1 MAHPRDS
8 RASGSSEAASWT
20 TSSRHAPMSAQEPA
34 RRDKRDG
41 PPLSERQAQRERL
54 RGVDRS
60 KAMLSPV
67 LCPRA
72 SGPPDAANVSI
83 GHMLVPC
90 DPKEVHPEHNGA
102 WFCDTCQPGFQGK
115 SPSDMM
121 HRCQFG
127 CAFAMCEGCA
137 ADRCFQDGDRVLF
150 SGDSDVSGWDSDG
163 LGGGLMTLSVG
174 ATGVCLNGVPVD
186 ALALQ
191 ELSKVIEPPRH
202 KLRGA
207 ANGSQDGW
215 EAELQAR
222 VEALQAQTAR
232 LEADKITMMQ
242 QGAEAVETLRQSKA
256 RAAPRPH
263 RPALPQRRF
272 PAPNGLSLVDI
283 PRRARPRGSRS
294 CRQKT
299 RGCEGSWSGGPQ
311 SSIRMG
317 PFSHPD
323 PDPLPCARCHGE
335 QEERARQA
343 AELAVLK
350 GEGLE
355 GLTLQQLNGRAQQVE
370 EASHMALGRIH
381 EKQEA
386 LRQLT
391 ADCIICCSAPR
402 QVAFVP
408 CGHHSCCAS
417 CVASMVTRRCP
428 ICRAEFEA
436 TLRIVSE

>member
-1 MAHPRDS
+1 
-8 RASGSSEAASWT
+8 
-20 TSSRHAPMSAQEPA
+20 MSAQEPA

-174 ATGVCLNGVPVD
+174 AAGVCLNGVPVD

-256 RAAPRPH
+256 RAAPRP
-263 RPALPQRRF
+263 ALCP
-272 PAPNGLSLVDI
+272 
-283 PRRARPRGSRS
+283 
-294 CRQKT
+294 T
-299 RGCEGSWSGGPQ
+299 RLT
-311 SSIRMG
+311 R
-317 PFSHPD
+317 
-323 PDPLPCARCHGE
+323 
-335 QEERARQA
+335 
-343 AELAVLK
+343 
-350 GEGLE
+350 
-355 GLTLQQLNGRAQQVE
+355 LTLPSSSPRSSPSVATVAPCLQAIACVFTGC
-370 EASHMALGRIH
+370 ALGRISI
-381 EKQEA
+381 A
-386 LRQLT
+386 LKRRSCLGYSRK
-391 ADCIICCSAPR
+391 SAGR
-402 QVAFVP
+402 SQ
-408 CGHHSCCAS
+408 C
-417 CVASMVTRRCP
+417 
-428 ICRAEFEA
+428 
-436 TLRIVSE
+436 